1 MHTLDFNTFLIPW
14 LGKTAKMVSFF
25 IQEKFRQ
32 HDLDLTKE
40 QMILL
45 KMLHEKDG
53 QIQNDL
59 ALITDRDKGSLAR
72 LINTME
78 KKNLVA
84 RIPLQEDKRVNQI
97 FLTKQGRKTFASALP
112 VIQEIF
118 DELQNGLTGAEIAS
132 VIEVLE
138 KVQKNVASGHDG
150 CNSN

>member
-32 HDLDLTKE
+32 HELDLTKE
-40 QMILL
+40 QMVLL
-45 KMLHEKDG
+45 KMLHDKDG
-53 QIQNDL
+53 QMQNDL
-59 ALITDRDKGSLAR
+59 ALITNRDKGSLAR

-84 RIPLQEDKRVNQI
+84 RIPLKDDKRVNQI
-97 FLTKQGRKTFASALP
+97 FLTKQGRKIFAAALP
-112 VIQEIF
+112 VLQEIF

-132 VIEVLE
+132 VIEVLK
-138 KVQKNVASGHDG
+138 KVQNNVAAGHDG